1 MFYTGKRKILH
12 YMKKIKYY
20 IASMRLRTLPLSLSG
35 VILGL
40 MLAAADFHLR
50 WDTVLLTLLTTAFLQ
65 ILANVSNEYGDYK
78 SGTDSSDRKG
88 PAYSLTGGFLTEK
101 DFKRMILVYVILCA
115 VSGIALIKVSFG
127 TLIDIEP
134 CLMILLG
141 AAAIKAATHYTLGKN
156 PYGYRGLGD
165 LYVFLFFGLVSVT
178 GAYYVASHDIR
189 PLMLLPASAIGFFSV
204 AVLNVNNIRD
214 METDART
221 RITIPLRIGE
231 RNAKIYQTAL
241 IAAGWI
247 CMVIYTFL
255 RVLDPWHFLFLIT
268 LPLFIIHIVKVW
280 RRSGKALDP
289 ALPLLV
295 MSTFAFSIL
304 GGLGFLVFLF

>member
-1 MFYTGKRKILH
+1 
-12 YMKKIKYY
+12 MKKIRYY
-20 IASMRLRTLPLSLSG
+20 IASMRLRTLPLSMSG

-40 MLAAADFHLR
+40 MLAAADYQVR
-50 WDTVLLTLLTTAFLQ
+50 WDTIVLTLLTTAFLQ

-88 PAYSLTGGFLTEK
+88 PAYSLTGGFLTEN
-101 DFKRMILVYVILCA
+101 DFKVMIWIYIILCA
-115 VSGIALIKVSFG
+115 VSGLALIKISFG
-127 TLIDIEP
+127 TLIDLEP
-134 CLMILLG
+134 ALMILLG

-165 LYVFLFFGLVSVT
+165 IYVFLFFGLVSVL
-178 GAYYVASHDIR
+178 GAYYVASHNLR
-189 PLMLLPASAIGFFSV
+189 PLMLLPASAIGLFSV
-204 AVLNVNNIRD
+204 GVLNVNNIRD

-221 RITIPLRIGE
+221 RKTIPLRIGE

-241 IAAGWI
+241 VAGGWI
-247 CMVIYTFL
+247 CMTVFTFL
-255 RVLDPWHFLFLIT
+255 RIPDPWHFLFLAT
-268 LPLFIIHIVKVW
+268 LPLFLIHIVGVW
-280 RRSGKALDP
+280 KKSGKALDP
-289 ALPLLV
+289 MLPLLV

>member
-1 MFYTGKRKILH
+1 
-12 YMKKIKYY
+12 MKKIKYY

-40 MLAAADFHLR
+40 MLAAADFQVR
-50 WDTVLLTLLTTAFLQ
+50 WDTVALTLLTTAFLQ

-88 PAYSLTGGFLTEK
+88 PAYSLTGGFIKER
-101 DFKRMILVYVILCA
+101 DFKVMIRVYVILCA
-115 VSGIALIKVSFG
+115 VSGIALIRVTFG
-127 TLIDIEP
+127 TLLDIEP
-134 CLMILLG
+134 CLMLLLG
-141 AAAIKAATHYTLGKN
+141 AASIKAATHYTLGKN

-165 LYVFLFFGLVSVT
+165 IYVFLFFGLVSVM
-178 GAYYVASHDIR
+178 GAYYVASHNLR
-189 PLMLLPASAIGFFSV
+189 PLLLLPAAAIGFFSV
-204 AVLNVNNIRD
+204 GVLNVNNIRD

-221 RITIPLRIGE
+221 RTTIPLKIGE
-231 RNAKIYQTAL
+231 RNAKLYQTAL
-241 IAAGWI
+241 VAAGWV
-247 CMVIYTFL
+247 CMVIYTLL
-255 RVLDPWHFLFLIT
+255 RVFDPWHFLFLIT
-268 LPLFIIHIVKVW
+268 LPLFVVHIVMVW
-280 RRSGKALDP
+280 KKSGKALDP

>member
-1 MFYTGKRKILH
+1 
-12 YMKKIKYY
+12 MKKIRYY
-20 IASMRLRTLPLSLSG
+20 IASMRLRTLPLSMSG

-40 MLAAADFHLR
+40 MLAAADYQVR
-50 WDTVLLTLLTTAFLQ
+50 WDTIVLTLLTTAFLQ

-88 PAYSLTGGFLTEK
+88 PAYSLTGGFLTEN
-101 DFKRMILVYVILCA
+101 DFKVMIWIYIILCA
-115 VSGIALIKVSFG
+115 VSGLALIKISFG
-127 TLIDIEP
+127 TLIDLEP
-134 CLMILLG
+134 ALMILLG

-165 LYVFLFFGLVSVT
+165 IYVFLFFGLVSVL
-178 GAYYVASHDIR
+178 GAYYVASHNLR
-189 PLMLLPASAIGFFSV
+189 PLMLLPASAIGLFSV
-204 AVLNVNNIRD
+204 GVLNVNNIRD

-221 RITIPLRIGE
+221 RKTIPLRIGE

-241 IAAGWI
+241 VAGGWI
-247 CMVIYTFL
+247 CMTVSTFL
-255 RVLDPWHFLFLIT
+255 RIPDPWHFLFLAT
-268 LPLFIIHIVKVW
+268 LPLFVIHIVGVW
-280 RRSGKALDP
+280 KKSGKALDP
-289 ALPLLV
+289 MLPLLV

>member
-1 MFYTGKRKILH
+1 
-12 YMKKIKYY
+12 MKKIRYY
-20 IASMRLRTLPLSLSG
+20 IASMRLRTLPLSMSG

-40 MLAAADFHLR
+40 MLAAADYQVR
-50 WDTVLLTLLTTAFLQ
+50 WDTIVLTLLTTAFLQ

-88 PAYSLTGGFLTEK
+88 PAYSLTGGFLTEN
-101 DFKRMILVYVILCA
+101 DFKVMIWIYIILCA
-115 VSGIALIKVSFG
+115 VSGLALIKISFG
-127 TLIDIEP
+127 TLIDLEP
-134 CLMILLG
+134 ALMILLG

-165 LYVFLFFGLVSVT
+165 IYVFLFFGLVSVL
-178 GAYYVASHDIR
+178 GAYYVASHNLR
-189 PLMLLPASAIGFFSV
+189 PLMLLPASAIGLFSV
-204 AVLNVNNIRD
+204 GVLKGNNIRD

-221 RITIPLRIGE
+221 GKTIPLRIGE

-241 IAAGWI
+241 VAGGWI
-247 CMVIYTFL
+247 CMTVFTFL
-255 RVLDPWHFLFLIT
+255 RIPDPWHFLFLAT
-268 LPLFIIHIVKVW
+268 LPLFVIHIVGVW
-280 RRSGKALDP
+280 KKSGKALDP
-289 ALPLLV
+289 MLPLLV

>member
-1 MFYTGKRKILH
+1 
-12 YMKKIKYY
+12 MKKIRYY
-20 IASMRLRTLPLSLSG
+20 IASMRLRTLPLSMSG

-40 MLAAADFHLR
+40 MLAAADYQVR
-50 WDTVLLTLLTTAFLQ
+50 WDTIVLTLLTTAFLQ

-88 PAYSLTGGFLTEK
+88 PAYSLTGGFLTEN
-101 DFKRMILVYVILCA
+101 DFKVMIWIYIILCA
-115 VSGIALIKVSFG
+115 VSGLALIKISFG
-127 TLIDIEP
+127 TLIDLEP
-134 CLMILLG
+134 ALMILLG

-165 LYVFLFFGLVSVT
+165 IYVFLFFGLVSVL
-178 GAYYVASHDIR
+178 GAYYVASHNLR
-189 PLMLLPASAIGFFSV
+189 PLMLLPASAIGLFSV
-204 AVLNVNNIRD
+204 GVLNVNNIRD

-221 RITIPLRIGE
+221 RKTIPLRIGE

-241 IAAGWI
+241 VAGGWI
-247 CMVIYTFL
+247 CMTVFTFL
-255 RVLDPWHFLFLIT
+255 RIPDPWHFLFLAT
-268 LPLFIIHIVKVW
+268 LPLFVIHIVGVW
-280 RRSGKALDP
+280 KKSGKALDP
-289 ALPLLV
+289 MLPLLV

>member
-1 MFYTGKRKILH
+1 
-12 YMKKIKYY
+12 MKKIRYY
-20 IASMRLRTLPLSLSG
+20 IASMRLRTLPLSMSG

-40 MLAAADFHLR
+40 MLAAADYQVR
-50 WDTVLLTLLTTAFLQ
+50 WDTIVLTLLTTAFLQ

-88 PAYSLTGGFLTEK
+88 PAYSLTGGFLTEN
-101 DFKRMILVYVILCA
+101 DFKVMIWIYIILCA
-115 VSGIALIKVSFG
+115 ISGLALIKISFG
-127 TLIDIEP
+127 TLIDLEP
-134 CLMILLG
+134 ALMILLG

-165 LYVFLFFGLVSVT
+165 IYVFLFFGLVSVL
-178 GAYYVASHDIR
+178 GAYYVASHNLR
-189 PLMLLPASAIGFFSV
+189 PLMLLPASAIGLFSV
-204 AVLNVNNIRD
+204 GVLNVNNIRD

-221 RITIPLRIGE
+221 RKTIPLRIGE

-241 IAAGWI
+241 VAGGWI
-247 CMVIYTFL
+247 CMTVFTFL
-255 RVLDPWHFLFLIT
+255 RIPDPWHFLFLAT
-268 LPLFIIHIVKVW
+268 LPLFVIHIVGVW
-280 RRSGKALDP
+280 KKSGKALDP
-289 ALPLLV
+289 MLPLLV